1 MTSTSSPTE
10 MPKAYEPGT
19 VEDRI
24 YALWEAGGHFHPRPG
39 GTPFTIIMPPPN
51 VTGALHLGHALT
63 TTIEDLLTRWH
74 RMLGDEAL
82 WLPGLDHAGIA
93 TQSVVEA
100 DLAKEGL
107 SRHDL
112 GRETFVERVWQWVG
126 RYRSRIELQLRKMGA
141 SADWDKTIF
150 TLDEGPQ
157 DAVRRTFLSLHGQGK
172 IRRGARIINWDPE
185 MRTAVSDL
193 EVEHEETNGHLWHVR
208 YPFVDEQ
215 GNESQ
220 EGVTIATTR
229 PETIPADV
237 ALAVNP
243 KDDRYRDVIGRHV
256 RVPLPGFTR
265 AIPII
270 ADRAVE
276 IEFGTGALKIT
287 PGHDQLDFE
296 IGERH
301 ELESIRVIDWDGT
314 MTAEA
319 GLYVGMDRDE
329 ARARVAQDLEQ
340 NGYLIKTEDYVHS
353 IGHSQRSGVIVEP
366 LVSTQWF
373 ADMGELAQRAA
384 GVVRD
389 GRMRIVPERFAK
401 VYLQWMDNIRPW
413 CISRQLWW
421 GHRIPAWYCLAC
433 DADQIQL
440 SVPGDTPDQVTAGSA
455 AELQT
460 AGIDYATMRAKAT
473 DVAIGEA
480 AKPIVRLEDPAL
492 DDCPRCG
499 EGPLIQDP
507 DVLDTWFSSGLWPHS
522 TLGWP
527 QQTEQLARYYPSQ
540 VMETG
545 YDILF
550 FWVARMVMLSLHNM
564 GAETGGAPP
573 FEAVYLHGLVR
584 DADGRKMS
592 KSLGNSVDPLE
603 AAAEYGTDA
612 LRFTLATGSSPGND
626 MKLTDERL
634 EGGRN
639 FANKLWNGARFV
651 IGEIGDEPVGAPSE
665 ELELTLED
673 RWILSRAHRLCQNVD
688 ELLTQFQLGEAGR
701 QINDF
706 LWSEF
711 FAWYV
716 EASKVRLREGDRTP
730 LAVLAHVLDLG
741 LRLLHPYMPF
751 VTEEIWQQLLPRL
764 PETGSD
770 VLIAAAYPQ
779 GDAAWLNEQ
788 AESDFTVLQDAV
800 RAVRKIR
807 ADRGVE
813 PGKFIEGYV
822 VDSGASAA
830 LRERGSVIGT
840 LARLR
845 PVHIVDSRSDV
856 TAKEVV
862 AQILGKAEVVVP
874 LEGLVDLEAERT
886 RLDKE
891 IGEAEDYLRR
901 IQGKLSNQGF
911 RNKAPSEVVQA
922 EEQRARETEGRI
934 AALQA
939 ERAQI

>member
-1 MTSTSSPTE
+1 MTSTPAAE
-10 MPKAYEPGT
+10 MPKAYEPGA

-24 YALWEAGGHFHPRPG
+24 YALWEEGGHFHPRPG

-63 TTIEDLLTRWH
+63 TTIEDLLIRWH
-74 RMLGDEAL
+74 RMLGDETL

-107 SRHDL
+107 TRHDL
-112 GRETFVERVWQWVG
+112 GRDAFVERVWQWVG

-141 SADWDKTIF
+141 SADWDKTVF

-157 DAVRRTFLSLHGQGK
+157 DAVRRTFLSLHEAGK
-172 IRRGARIINWDPE
+172 IRRGHRIINWDPE
-185 MRTAVSDL
+185 LRTAVSDL
-193 EVEHEETNGHLWHVR
+193 EVEYEEVNGHLWYVR

-215 GNESQ
+215 GNESDQ
-220 EGVTIATTR
+220 GVTIATTR

-243 KDDRYRDVIGRHV
+243 KDERYSDLIGRRV

-265 AIPII
+265 AIPIV
-270 ADRAVE
+270 ADSAVE

-287 PGHDQLDFE
+287 PGHDPLDFE
-296 IGERH
+296 IGARH
-301 ELESIRVIDWDGT
+301 DLESIRAIDWDGT

-319 GLYVGMDRDE
+319 GLYVGMERDE
-329 ARARVAQDLEQ
+329 AKARVAQDLEEH
-340 NGYLIKTEDYVHS
+340 GYLVKTEDHVHS
-353 IGHSQRSGVIVEP
+353 VGHSQRSGVVVEP

-373 ADMGELAQRAA
+373 ADMEELAQRAA

-389 GRMRIVPERFAK
+389 GRMRIVPDRFAK
-401 VYLQWMDNIRPW
+401 VYLQWMENIRPW

-433 DADQIQL
+433 DAEQIQL
-440 SVPGDTPDQVTAGSA
+440 SIPNPAGEPLAGSA
-455 AELQT
+455 AELH
-460 AGIDYATMRAKAT
+460 ASGIDYATILAQAT
-473 DVAIGEA
+473 DVSIGEEA
-480 AKPIVRLEDPAL
+480 EPIVRLDDPAL
-492 DDCPRCG
+492 TDCPRCG

-527 QQTEQLARYYPSQ
+527 QQTAQLARYYPSQ

-564 GAETGGAPP
+564 GEATDGAPP
-573 FEAVYLHGLVR
+573 FEAVYLHGMVR
-584 DADGRKMS
+584 DPIGRKMS
-592 KSLGNSVDPLE
+592 KSLDNSVDPLE
-603 AAAEYGTDA
+603 AAAEFGTDA

-651 IGEIGDEPVGAPSE
+651 IGEIGDEAVPAPSE
-665 ELELTLED
+665 DLELALED

-688 ELLTQFQLGEAGR
+688 ELLTDFQLGEAGR

-711 FAWYV
+711 FDWYV

-730 LAVLAHVLDLG
+730 LPVLAHVLDLG
-741 LRLLHPYMPF
+741 LRLLHPYIPF
-751 VTEEIWQQLLPRL
+751 VTEEIWQQLRSRL
-764 PETGSD
+764 PHQDSD
-770 VLIAAAYPQ
+770 ALIAAAYPR
-779 GDAAWLNEQ
+779 GDAAWLNDQ
-788 AESDFTVLQDAV
+788 AESEFTVLQDAV
-800 RAVRKIR
+800 RAVRQVR
-807 ADRGVE
+807 AERQVE
-813 PGKFIEGYV
+813 PGRFIEVYV
-822 VDSGASAA
+822 VDSGRTAG
-830 LRERGSVIGT
+830 LRERAVVIES
-840 LARLR
+840 LARAR
-845 PVHIVDSRSDV
+845 PLQIVDDRSQAPADQV
-856 TAKEVV
+856 ITQV
-862 AQILGKAEVVVP
+862 LDRAEVVLP
-874 LEGLVDLEAERT
+874 LGGLVDLEAERT

-901 IQGKLSNQGF
+901 IQGKLSNEGF
-911 RNKAPSEVVQA
+911 RNKAPAAVVQG
-922 EEQRARETEGRI
+922 EQQKARETEGRI